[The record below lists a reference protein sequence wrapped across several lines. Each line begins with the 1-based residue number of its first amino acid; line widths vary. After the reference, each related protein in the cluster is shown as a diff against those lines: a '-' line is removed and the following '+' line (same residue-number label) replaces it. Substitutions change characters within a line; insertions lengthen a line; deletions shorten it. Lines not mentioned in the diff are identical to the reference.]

1 MGGAGGQGEAVV
13 AGVLRERHRLAAELH
28 DTVAQG
34 LTSMH
39 LLLDAADRE
48 WTREPG
54 QARLLVRQAAA
65 AARENLAEARRL
77 IHDLAPVELERAALA
92 DVLRELCAGVDGARF
107 RLEGEPRAVPGRV
120 EAAVLRAA
128 QGALANVR
136 RHARASAVVVTL
148 TYQPYVLALDVWDDG
163 VGFDP
168 AAVAAAAT
176 AGRPGGDGL
185 RLLRRRIAYLGG
197 TATVESSPG
206 GGGTVVSVCLP
217 APGQEPG
224 PGSGPQSGPGSGP
237 RSSPQAGPVPRPR
250 SGPGPV

>member
-1 MGGAGGQGEAVV
+1 MGGAGGQGEVV
-13 AGVLRERHRLAAELH
+13 GAGVLRERHRLAAELH

-48 WTREPG
+48 WTREPV
-54 QARLLVRQAAA
+54 QARQLVRQAAA

-92 DVLRELCAGVDGARF
+92 DVLRELCAGTDGARF
-107 RLEGEPRAVPGRV
+107 RLEGEPRPVPGRV

-128 QGALANVR
+128 QGALGNVR
-136 RHARASAVVVTL
+136 RHARASVVVVTL
-148 TYQPYVLALDVWDDG
+148 TYQAFGLSLDVWDDG

-168 AAVAAAAT
+168 QAPVN
-176 AGRPGGDGL
+176 GGPGGDGL
-185 RLLRRRIAYLGG
+185 RLLRRRVAYLGG

-217 APGQEPG
+217 ALPQGPAPARGPRPG
-224 PGSGPQSGPGSGP
+224 PG
-237 RSSPQAGPVPRPR
+237 AA
-250 SGPGPV
+250 

>member
-13 AGVLRERHRLAAELH
+13 AGVLRERNRLAAELH

-34 LTSMH
+34 LASMH

-65 AARENLAEARRL
+65 AARENLAEARRI
-77 IHDLAPVELERAALA
+77 IHDLAPVELERAHLA
-92 DVLRELCAGVDGARF
+92 DALRELCAGVDGARF
-107 RLEGEPRAVPGRV
+107 RLEGEARPVPGRV

-168 AAVAAAAT
+168 AAAAGGNG
-176 AGRPGGDGL
+176 AGHGHPGGDGHPAGDGL

-206 GGGTVVSVCLP
+206 GGGTVVSVCVPVPPQVPVPPPVPVSLP
-217 APGQEPG
+217 VP
-224 PGSGPQSGPGSGP
+224 PQ
-237 RSSPQAGPVPRPR
+237 VPRPGAV
-250 SGPGPV
+250 SG

>member
-13 AGVLRERHRLAAELH
+13 DGVLRERHRLAAELH

-48 WTREPG
+48 WTREPV
-54 QARLLVRQAAA
+54 QARRLVRQAAA
-65 AARENLAEARRL
+65 AARENLAEARRI
-77 IHDLAPVELERAALA
+77 IHDLAPAELERAALA
-92 DVLRELCAGVDGARF
+92 DVLRELCAGTDGARF
-107 RLEGEPRAVPGRV
+107 RLEGEPRPVPGRA

-163 VGFDP
+163 VGFDCDP
-168 AAVAAAAT
+168 ADAGADIGAGSGGAAA
-176 AGRPGGDGL
+176 RPGGDGL

-206 GGGTVVSVCLP
+206 GGGTVVSVCVP
-217 APGQEPG
+217 AP
-224 PGSGPQSGPGSGP
+224 
-237 RSSPQAGPVPRPR
+237 
-250 SGPGPV
+250 PGPV

>member
-92 DVLRELCAGVDGARF
+92 DVLRELCAGVDGVDGARF

-217 APGQEPG
+217 APGQEPVQERG
-224 PGSGPQSGPGSGP
+224 PGPGPRSGPQSGSGP
-237 RSSPQAGPVPRPR
+237 V
-250 SGPGPV
+250 

>member
-1 MGGAGGQGEAVV
+1 MGGAGGHGEAVGG
-13 AGVLRERHRLAAELH
+13 GVLRERNRLAAELH

-34 LTSMH
+34 LASMH

-65 AARENLAEARRL
+65 AARENLAEARRI
-77 IHDLAPVELERAALA
+77 IHDLAPVELERGALA
-92 DVLRELCAGVDGARF
+92 EVLGELCAGVDGARF
-107 RLEGEPRAVPGRV
+107 RLEGEPRPVPLRV
-120 EAAVLRAA
+120 EGAVLRAA
-128 QGALANVR
+128 QGALSNVR
-136 RHARASAVVVTL
+136 RHARASVVVVTL

-168 AAVAAAAT
+168 AAAT
-176 AGRPGGDGL
+176 GHGQPGGDGL

-206 GGGTVVSVCLP
+206 GGGTGGGGTVVSVCVPVPPPVLGSVLGP
-217 APGQEPG
+217 APGPR
-224 PGSGPQSGPGSGP
+224 PGSGSG
-237 RSSPQAGPVPRPR
+237 
-250 SGPGPV
+250 

>member
-28 DTVAQG
+28 DTVTQG

-48 WTREPG
+48 WTREPVR
-54 QARLLVRQAAA
+54 ARQLVRQAAA
-65 AARENLAEARRL
+65 AARENLAEARRI
-77 IHDLAPVELERAALA
+77 IHDLAPVELDGAAALA
-92 DVLRELCAGVDGARF
+92 DVLRELCAGTDGARF
-107 RLEGEPRAVPGRV
+107 RLEGEPRPVPGRV

-168 AAVAAAAT
+168 DGGGGGDAAA
-176 AGRPGGDGL
+176 RPGGDGL

-206 GGGTVVSVCLP
+206 GGGTVVSVCVPVP
-217 APGQEPG
+217 APVP
-224 PGSGPQSGPGSGP
+224 
-237 RSSPQAGPVPRPR
+237 APVPVPGHGQGARP
-250 SGPGPV
+250 GAGAA

>member
-1 MGGAGGQGEAVV
+1 MAAAGGQGEAV
-13 AGVLRERHRLAAELH
+13 ADGVLRERNRLAAELH

-54 QARLLVRQAAA
+54 QARRLVRQAAV

-77 IHDLAPVELERAALA
+77 IHDLAPPELDGGSLPEAL
-92 DVLRELCAGVDGARF
+92 RGLCAGAEGARF
-107 RLEGEPRAVPGRV
+107 RLEGEPRRLDWRV
-120 EAAVLRAA
+120 EGAVLRAA

-136 RHARASAVVVTL
+136 RHARASATVVTL
-148 TYQPYVLALDVWDDG
+148 TYQPYVVALDVWDDG

-168 AAVAAAAT
+168 AG
-176 AGRPGGDGL
+176 AGGGDGL
-185 RLLRRRIAYLGG
+185 RLLRRRIGYLGG
-197 TATVESSPG
+197 TATVESTP

-217 APGQEPG
+217 APAPAPASAPVSGSAPALASASAPATDPAPGQAPATA
-224 PGSGPQSGPGSGP
+224 PDP
-237 RSSPQAGPVPRPR
+237 A
-250 SGPGPV
+250 

>member
-13 AGVLRERHRLAAELH
+13 AGVLRERDRLAAELH

-54 QARLLVRQAAA
+54 RARLLVRQAAA
-65 AARENLAEARRL
+65 AARENLAEARR
-77 IHDLAPVELERAALA
+77 IIRDLAPVELERGALA
-92 DVLRELCAGVDGARF
+92 DVLRELCAAEDGARF
-107 RLEGEPRAVPGRV
+107 RLEGEPRPVPGRV
-120 EAAVLRAA
+120 EGAVLRAA

-136 RHARASAVVVTL
+136 RHARASVVVVTL

-168 AAVAAAAT
+168 AAAAGHAHQ
-176 AGRPGGDGL
+176 GGDGHPGGDGL

-206 GGGTVVSVCLP
+206 GGGTVVSVCVP
-217 APGQEPG
+217 VPG
-224 PGSGPQSGPGSGP
+224 PGSG
-237 RSSPQAGPVPRPR
+237 
-250 SGPGPV
+250 

>member
-54 QARLLVRQAAA
+54 QARQLVRQAAA

-107 RLEGEPRAVPGRV
+107 RLEGEPRSVPGRV

-168 AAVAAAAT
+168 EDAAT

-185 RLLRRRIAYLGG
+185 RLLRRRIGYLGG

-206 GGGTVVSVCLP
+206 GGGTVVSVCVP
-217 APGQEPG
+217 APGAGQGAAQGARPG
-224 PGSGPQSGPGSGP
+224 PGSG
-237 RSSPQAGPVPRPR
+237 
-250 SGPGPV
+250 